1 MKIRT
6 KLALPLIIVSLLLFT
21 LLFFLTSWVFREYQK
36 FAVTSGQESLLESY
50 RRELR
55 AETEMAASLI
65 QTVYRDPELSPEE
78 KLERA
83 RETVRPLRF
92 GTDGYFYAY
101 QSGNG
106 LNLIHGSTR
115 ANEGKILWDLQS
127 PDKKQYI
134 IRDLDR
140 AAADGS
146 LFVSFYWSKPGED
159 PGKVF
164 PKLGTALLVPGTDI
178 WVGTGAYIDDI
189 DRAMEDQARQFRG
202 FYRRL
207 NLILL
212 VFLGGAPLLLFALV
226 VVRIRRVVSPV
237 SALSRLAA
245 DSEGTDFSR
254 IPTVTRRR
262 FPDEITVLETSFA
275 DLFRQFSRIIREIQQ
290 AAFQSGESQSEMRSA
305 LGRIGESLEQSMV
318 ALENLTV
325 AEKQVSREAEDN
337 RALSRELEQ
346 FIGETGEL
354 TEKQNGQVETAGASI
369 RRINGEIASIAEN
382 AVRYN
387 RTAREMDTAA
397 REGAATI
404 QQAVRSLEEA
414 ERAAATINEAVN
426 MITNITDRT
435 NILAINASIE
445 AARAGEVGRGF
456 AVVANEVRT
465 LAKSSSDSVE
475 RVSSHLQS
483 IAQAIDLSRQAT
495 GQASGTFLSMKSL
508 SGQVLEGMDSL
519 NENSLNLR
527 DLSREVESVL
537 DSLSVISGEVRTS
550 SSEAHGKIIQ
560 LSRSASDLAG
570 LSENLQGTVQGM
582 REHLKT
588 ISSRTEEIIRQG
600 EQNSRKMED
609 LSSSVARFRTAEESS
624 AL

>member
-6 KLALPLIIVSLLLFT
+6 KLALPLIVVSLLLFT
-21 LLFFLTSWVFREYQK
+21 LLFLLTSWVFREYQK

-65 QTVYRDPELSPEE
+65 QAVYRDSGLSSEE

-101 QSGNG
+101 RAGSG

-189 DRAMEDQARQFRG
+189 DRAMEAQALQFRG

-245 DSEGTDFSR
+245 DSGGTDFSR
-254 IPTVTRRR
+254 IPSVTRRR

-275 DLFRQFSRIIREIQQ
+275 DLFRQFSRLIREIQQ
-290 AAFQSGESQSEMRSA
+290 AAFQSGASQGEMRSA
-305 LGRIGESLEQSMV
+305 LGRIGESLEQSLV

-354 TEKQNGQVETAGASI
+354 TERQNVQVETAGASI
-369 RRINGEIASIAEN
+369 RRINGEITSIAEN

-387 RTAREMDTAA
+387 RTARDMDTAA
-397 REGAATI
+397 REGSATI

-414 ERAAATINEAVN
+414 EKAAATINEAVN

-483 IAQAIDLSRQAT
+483 IAQAIDASRRAT
-495 GQASGTFLSMKSL
+495 DQASGTFLSMKSL

-527 DLSREVESVL
+527 DLSREVESIL
-537 DSLSVISGEVRTS
+537 DSLSVISGEVRSS

-570 LSENLQGTVQGM
+570 LSENLKETVQGM
-582 REHLKT
+582 REHLDT

-600 EQNSRKMED
+600 EQNSRKMEE